1 MRIRLLTAG
10 LALSAAAVAWGQS
23 AAPLSFEVASVKAS
37 PTRPAQ
43 FRPARPGA
51 DRIEWQYITLW
62 YCISYAYDV
71 HSYQMSGPDWLKSAH
86 FDISAKGPAGTTR
99 DQLREMMR
107 TLLAERFKL
116 QVHRE
121 KRDIQALALVIGK
134 DGPKLQPSAPE
145 VNDAN
150 VNMSSSKEGGERMEV
165 KGGTMTTLVNTLTGL
180 LGRPVVDQTGLAGR
194 FDFAIDF
201 SRDQTAGSGAGGGY
215 NEPPAFPPPAPGA
228 EPGLSIYT
236 SIQRLGLRLDGHKLP
251 LDVVVIDGAEKTPT
265 EN

>member
-1 MRIRLLTAG
+1 MRIRPLTAG
-10 LALSAAAVAWGQS
+10 LVLASAVAWGQPT
-23 AAPLSFEVASVKAS
+23 APLAFEVASVKPS
-37 PTRPAQ
+37 STRPAQ

-51 DRIEWQYITLW
+51 DRIEWQYVTLW

-86 FDISAKGPAGTTR
+86 YDISAKGPAGTTR
-99 DQLREMMR
+99 EQLREMMR

-134 DGPKLQPSAPE
+134 DGIKLHPSAPE

-150 VNMSSSKEGGERMEV
+150 VNMSASQEGGERMEI
-165 KGGTMTTLVNTLTGL
+165 KSGTMTTLVNTLTGL
-180 LGRPVVDQTGLAGR
+180 LGRPVVDQTALNGR
-194 FDFAIDF
+194 FDFAFEF
-201 SRDQTAGSGAGGGY
+201 SRDQTAGGAQGGGY
-215 NEPPAFPPPAPGA
+215 NEPPALPPPAPGA

-251 LDVVVIDGAEKTPT
+251 LDVVVIDGAEKSPT